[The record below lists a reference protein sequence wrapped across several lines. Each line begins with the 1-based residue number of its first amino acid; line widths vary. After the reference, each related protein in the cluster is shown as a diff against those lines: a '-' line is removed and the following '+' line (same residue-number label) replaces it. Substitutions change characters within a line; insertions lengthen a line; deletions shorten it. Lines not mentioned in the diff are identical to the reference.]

1 MSTPHCTFL
10 FLKKENKLSSG
21 LCYRQL
27 KKCTLFDFGVNVF
40 DMKVL
45 LGTLFLRFLLETR
58 PPFYV
63 VIRATRR
70 SNRLQYK
77 EIRRVPSFFSY
88 FKTLSISP
96 APGIEPATSRSAFK
110 RSTDRDWAN
119 TTAVKILVLSIVS
132 IWRILH
138 ARLFSLRRH
147 TNLSKLKAAVACKIF
162 DTVISPIPTYIS
174 EIWGVYAKP
183 DFKTWDGSQRY
194 TFNFVNNTWR

>member
-1 MSTPHCTFL
+1 M
-10 FLKKENKLSSG
+10 
-21 LCYRQL
+21 
-27 KKCTLFDFGVNVF
+27 
-40 DMKVL
+40 
-45 LGTLFLRFLLETR
+45 R

-70 SNRLQYK
+70 SNRMQYK
-77 EIRRVPSFFSY
+77 ETKRVPSFLSY

-110 RSTDRDWAN
+110 RSTDWAN

-147 TNLSKLKAAVACKIF
+147 TNLGKLKAAVACKIF

>member
-70 SNRLQYK
+70 TNRSQGKGSTFLSQ
-77 EIRRVPSFFSY
+77 
-88 FKTLSISP
+88 FKTLSIGP
-96 APGIEPATSRSAFK
+96 ATGIEPVTSRSAVK
-110 RSTDRDWAN
+110 RSTDWAN
-119 TTAVKILVLSIVS
+119 PVAEERNKMASKFPFFFYLWDDDFLYTCCVLYHNA
-132 IWRILH
+132 WR
-138 ARLFSLRRH
+138 
-147 TNLSKLKAAVACKIF
+147 
-162 DTVISPIPTYIS
+162 
-174 EIWGVYAKP
+174 
-183 DFKTWDGSQRY
+183 
-194 TFNFVNNTWR
+194 NNGM

>member
-1 MSTPHCTFL
+1 MHFIWFRCQCIRHES
-10 FLKKENKLSSG
+10 
-21 LCYRQL
+21 
-27 KKCTLFDFGVNVF
+27 
-40 DMKVL
+40 L

-77 EIRRVPSFFSY
+77 ETKRVPWFLSY

-110 RSTDRDWAN
+110 RSTDWAN

-183 DFKTWDGSQRY
+183 DFMTWDGSQRY